1 MFASSTTGAF
11 RGARFFE
18 LPAMGSSDSYKKE
31 SVMKRSAAFVA
42 LLTVASMAH
51 AEDGLS
57 LGVGVDYSSGDYG
70 SETTT
75 KILSVPLSARYS
87 TGDWSFKASLP
98 WMRVEGDANVV
109 PGLGLIENLN
119 PIGRGRGNSGG
130 GGNTDAPTS
139 GTTSGIGDLRLA
151 ATYAIP
157 LQGAWGVDLTANVKV
172 ATADEDKGLGTGAN
186 DYGAAVDVYR
196 SVGETTTL
204 FGGVGYTVLGD
215 SDYIEVDSVLNGNVG
230 VSQKVGANSVGVMYD
245 YRQPTS
251 DASDDRSEVTGFFSF
266 PTSDAS
272 KMQLYATKGLTNGS
286 PEWGAGLSFTAG
298 F

>member
-1 MFASSTTGAF
+1 
-11 RGARFFE
+11 
-18 LPAMGSSDSYKKE
+18 
-31 SVMKRSAAFVA
+31 MKRSAAFVA
-42 LLTVASMAH
+42 LLMAAGMAH
-51 AEDGLS
+51 AQDGLS

-75 KILSVPLSARYS
+75 KILSVPLSAKYT

-109 PGLGLIENLN
+109 PGVGLIENHN
-119 PIGRGRGNSGG
+119 PLGRGRGNGNGG
-130 GGNTDAPTS
+130 GGGTDAPTS
-139 GTTSGIGDLRLA
+139 GTTSGIGDLRLS

-157 LQGAWGVDLTANVKV
+157 MQGAWGVDLTANVKV

-186 DYGAAVDVYR
+186 DYGAVVDVYR
-196 SVGETTTL
+196 SVGNATTV

-215 SDYIEVDSVLNGNVG
+215 SDYIEVDSVINGNVG
-230 VSQKVGANSVGVMYD
+230 VSHKLGDDSIGVMYD

-251 DASDDRSEVTGFFSF
+251 DDADDRSEVTGFYSF
-266 PTSDAS
+266 PTSDTS
-272 KMQLYATKGLTNGS
+272 KMQLYATKGLTDGS
-286 PEWGAGLSFTAG
+286 PEWGAGLSFSAG

>member
-1 MFASSTTGAF
+1 M
-11 RGARFFE
+11 
-18 LPAMGSSDSYKKE
+18 
-31 SVMKRSAAFVA
+31 
-42 LLTVASMAH
+42 
-51 AEDGLS
+51 
-57 LGVGVDYSSGDYG
+57 
-70 SETTT
+70 
-75 KILSVPLSARYS
+75 
-87 TGDWSFKASLP
+87 
-98 WMRVEGDANVV
+98 
-109 PGLGLIENLN
+109 
-119 PIGRGRGNSGG
+119 
-130 GGNTDAPTS
+130 
-139 GTTSGIGDLRLA
+139 
-151 ATYAIP
+151 
-157 LQGAWGVDLTANVKV
+157 KV

-196 SVGETTTL
+196 SVGEATTL

-272 KMQLYATKGLTNGS
+272 KMQLYATKGLTDGS